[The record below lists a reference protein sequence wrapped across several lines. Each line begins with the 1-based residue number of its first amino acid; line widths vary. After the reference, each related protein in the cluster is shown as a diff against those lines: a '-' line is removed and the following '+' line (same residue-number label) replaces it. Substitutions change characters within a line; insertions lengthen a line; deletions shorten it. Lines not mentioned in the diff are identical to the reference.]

1 MSRDAMTR
9 RAVGGARITERLA
22 RIAREV
28 PAGLLLLDGAL
39 GLVAGVVG
47 ATPPDRLGASLLPV
61 DLLDPN
67 VLLQLTGAI
76 ATIALGVGLARRKRL
91 APLIATLTFGTAA
104 FVQLVLLGH
113 PLGAFVAV
121 TCAGIVL
128 LDRRSFRVRAPERAR
143 RDAIALLIGG
153 VGFAALGVAALL
165 VGVPTS
171 VPSLSLVVESAVAVV
186 SLGTPGPLDL
196 LPSHGLAIGL
206 VIALARLPLTLG
218 VVRLLRPAVSR
229 SPERSIRAL
238 AILRTHGRG
247 ALLPFQLG
255 PAIGWFESTR
265 DRAVV
270 PYAVSGRFAVALGDP
285 VGQEP
290 DRERCWESFVATAE
304 RDDLVPSIYQA
315 SEAWAKALAEAGWH
329 TFKVGHEAIVDLPV
343 FDLRG
348 SARANLRHT
357 VARARRGG
365 VTVEWFPN
373 GVPAERSSLRAGL
386 ADVDAAWRSEVGP
399 ELAFTISRFGEESL
413 SGPIAVA
420 SVDSVPI
427 AFATFVATGSDDGYV
442 LDLMRRVPGST
453 PGAFEACLAEAARGL
468 AEMGATTLS
477 LGLAPLAFLDA
488 RSGPL
493 EERILSIGGRAIR
506 RVYDV
511 EGLAFFKR
519 KFAPRWEPRYAVVRG
534 HADAV
539 GLAVALI
546 RLHTGGVANL
556 VRSGIAAVVPSRR
569 TLGIRRRPMT
579 SRQ

>member
-1 MSRDAMTR
+1 MS
-9 RAVGGARITERLA
+9 ARITDRLV

-28 PAGLLLLDGAL
+28 PAALLLVDGAL
-39 GLVAGVVG
+39 GLVAAVVG
-47 ATPPDRLGASLLPV
+47 TTAPDRLGASLLPV
-61 DLLDPN
+61 DLLDPD

-76 ATIALGVGLARRKRL
+76 ATIALGVGLARRKRM
-91 APLIATLTFGTAA
+91 AAVVAVLTFGTAA
-104 FVQLVLLGH
+104 FVQLALLGH
-113 PLGAFVAV
+113 PLGALVAV
-121 TCAGIVL
+121 ACAGIVL

-143 RDAIALLIGG
+143 RDTVAFLIGG
-153 VGFAALGVAALL
+153 VGFAALGVGVLL
-165 VGVPTS
+165 VGVPTT
-171 VPSLSLVVESAVAVV
+171 VPSLSLVVESAVAVL

-196 LPSHGLAIGL
+196 LPRHGLAIGL
-206 VIALARLPLTLG
+206 VIALARVPLALG
-218 VVRLLRPAVSR
+218 VVRLLRPAVSG

-255 PAIGWFESTR
+255 PAIGWFESKH
-265 DRAVV
+265 DHAVV

-285 VGQEP
+285 VGRDP
-290 DRERCWESFVATAE
+290 DRGRCWERFVTTAE
-304 RDDLVPSIYQA
+304 HDDLVPSIYQA
-315 SEAWAKALAEAGWH
+315 SESWAAALATDGWH
-329 TFKVGHEAIVDLPV
+329 TFKVGHEAILDLPG

-348 SARANLRHT
+348 GARANLRHT
-357 VARARRGG
+357 IARAQRGG
-365 VTVEWFPN
+365 VTVEWFPA
-373 GVPAERSSLRAGL
+373 GVPGDRSSLRGAL

-399 ELAFTISRFGEESL
+399 ELAFTISRFGDESL

-420 SVDSVPI
+420 SVDAVPI

-453 PGAFEACLAEAARGL
+453 PGAFESCLAEAARGL
-468 AEMGATTLS
+468 GEMGATTLS

-556 VRSGIAAVVPSRR
+556 VRSGIATVVPTRR
-569 TLGIRRRPMT
+569 TVGTRRRSAAIRR
-579 SRQ
+579 